1 VSLDPPRR
9 VVVTGAS
16 GGIGRAIA
24 RRFCDDGATV
34 VNLDRADPAAAAALC
49 GPLLKTVAVD
59 LADPDAVARAFEDV
73 DAIFGGEPPGVL
85 VCCAAMSVATPL
97 LAVPVAEFDRQF
109 AVNVRGTFVSAQ
121 AAARRMKRVRR
132 GQIVVITSV
141 AAEQAWAGEP
151 VYCMTKAAQRAL
163 VQALA
168 VELAP
173 FGIRA
178 NAVGPGIVDHPSQ
191 HMGRTRDEGG
201 VLQHDLDR
209 TPLGRFAAPEEIA
222 EAVAF
227 AASAPWM
234 TGQTIYVDGGFL
246 ASGLAWFGSRR
257 EKLE

>member
-1 VSLDPPRR
+1 MSGDIPRR

-24 RRFCDDGATV
+24 KRFCDDGASV
-34 VNLDRADPAAAAALC
+34 ANLDRADPSDAARLC
-49 GPLLKTVAVD
+49 GPLLTTIAVD
-59 LADPDAVARAFEDV
+59 LGDPAAIARAFASV
-73 DAIFGGEPPGVL
+73 DALFGGEAPDVL
-85 VCCAAMSVATPL
+85 VCCAAMSIAAPL
-97 LAVPVAEFDRQF
+97 LSVTAADFDRQF
-109 AVNVRGTFVSAQ
+109 DVNVRGTFLVAQ
-121 AAARRMKRVRR
+121 EAASRMKTAGR

-191 HMGRTRDEGG
+191 NMGRTRDEGG

-227 AASAPWM
+227 AARASWM